1 MKVTIP
7 QPDLADATRW
17 ASRYIADKPT
27 LPVLSGLLLD
37 AHDDTLTISGFDY
50 DTTGR
55 VTLAADTPSTGSIL
69 VPGRL
74 LADITNTLPDSMVE
88 LTADDDVL
96 TVTAPGNQFTLPLLP
111 ANEYPALPKAPA
123 TSGTVDATEF
133 AAAVKDVATAAMAVK
148 DAVGQ
153 VEGMGGIRIRA
164 MGERLEL
171 AATDRYRI
179 AWRTLP
185 WQPAGPADDI
195 MLITAPTLA
204 DIAKSLNGGELSI
217 GFPEPGGG
225 MAGFATADRTVAAR
239 TRVGDFP
246 LIENVAPKAEAAT
259 GYADFDPAELAAAA
273 RRVAVVGEKNRRV
286 RVTLRDGHA
295 EIAARGDGPAAN
307 TSIDADN
314 DGMGDGFE
322 IGFDP
327 EYLTTVLA
335 PISDRVRVWMYTPA
349 RPVLIEPLDDETPYR
364 AVLMPVRIPQ

>member
-7 QPDLADATRW
+7 QQELADATRW

-27 LPVLSGLLLD
+27 VPVLSGLLLD
-37 AHDDTLTISGFDY
+37 AHNDTLTVSGFDY

-55 VTLAADTPSTGSIL
+55 ATVAADTPSTGSIL

-123 TSGTVDATEF
+123 ASGAVDATEF
-133 AAAVKDVATAAMAVK
+133 AAAVKDVATAAMATK

-153 VEGMGGIRIRA
+153 VEGMGGIRVRA

-179 AWRTLP
+179 AIRTLP
-185 WQPAGPADDI
+185 WQPNGPADDE
-195 MLITAPTLA
+195 MLITATILA
-204 DIAKSLNGGELSI
+204 DIAKSLSGGELSV

-225 MAGFATADRTVAAR
+225 MAGFVTADRTVAAR
-239 TRVGDFP
+239 TRFGGFP
-246 LIENVAPKAEAAT
+246 PVENVAPKADAAT
-259 GYADFDPAELAAAA
+259 GYADFDPAELVAAA
-273 RRVAVVGEKNRRV
+273 RRVAVVREKNKLV
-286 RVTLRDGHA
+286 QVTLRGDHA
-295 EIAARGDGPAAN
+295 EIAARGDGPAAC
-307 TSIDADN
+307 TSVDTN
-314 DGMGDGFE
+314 VDGVDDGFA
-322 IGFDP
+322 IGFSP
-327 EYLTTVLA
+327 EYLTTMLA
-335 PISDRVRVWMYTPA
+335 PITGRVRIWMYTPTK
-349 RPVLIEPLDDETPYR
+349 PVLIEPLDDIPYR
-364 AVLMPVRIPQ
+364 AVLMPVRIKQ

>member
-55 VTLAADTPSTGSIL
+55 VTLTADTPSTGSIL

-74 LADITNTLPDSMVE
+74 LADITNTLPDSVVE

-123 TSGTVDATEF
+123 ASGTVDGTEF

-153 VEGMGGIRIRA
+153 VEGLGGIRICA
-164 MGERLEL
+164 QGERLEL
-171 AATDRYRI
+171 TATDRYRI
-179 AWRTLP
+179 PFRTLP
-185 WQPAGPADDI
+185 WQPIGPADDT
-195 MLITAPTLA
+195 MLITAPILA
-204 DIAKSLNGGELSI
+204 DIAKSLTGGEVNIS
-217 GFPEPGGG
+217 FPEPGGG
-225 MAGFATADRTVAAR
+225 MAGFATTDRTVAVR
-239 TRVGDFP
+239 TRVGGFP
-246 LIENVAPKAEAAT
+246 PVENLVPKPEAAT
-259 GYADFDPAELAAAA
+259 GYAEFDPNELAAAA
-273 RRVAVVGEKNRRV
+273 RRVAVVGEKSRQV
-286 RVTLRDGHA
+286 RVTLRGGHV
-295 EIAARGDGPAAN
+295 EVAARGDGPSAN
-307 TSIDADN
+307 TTVEAVI
-314 DGMGDGFE
+314 DGMDDGFV
-322 IGFDP
+322 IGFNA
-327 EYLTTVLA
+327 EFLTSVLA
-335 PISDRVRVWMYTPA
+335 PLADRVRIWMYTPS
-349 RPVLIEPLDDETPYR
+349 RPVLIEPLDDTPYR
-364 AVLMPVRIPQ
+364 AVLMPVRVKQ